1 MKIGEGSQKG
11 LLFYFLSFGECWQ
24 SNTYNQTCITGLL
37 CCSQTVQKIG
47 NIEFPQHS
55 GKEEWMGPLY
65 KWIGFYTDEVKDF
78 LDRLADV
85 EDEQGNHNKYL
96 LYNVCSIRVI
106 TRHQTGK
113 IQQKINQ
120 TPS

>member
-1 MKIGEGSQKG
+1 MKIRRTPKRTA
-11 LLFYFLSFGECWQ
+11 LLLPFIWRMLAIKHLQ
-24 SNTYNQTCITGLL
+24 SNMYHGLL

-85 EDEQGNHNKYL
+85 EDEQGNHNK
-96 LYNVCSIRVI
+96 
-106 TRHQTGK
+106 
-113 IQQKINQ
+113 
-120 TPS
+120 

>member
-1 MKIGEGSQKG
+1 MKIGERSQKG

-85 EDEQGNHNKYL
+85 EDEQGNHNK
-96 LYNVCSIRVI
+96 
-106 TRHQTGK
+106 
-113 IQQKINQ
+113 
-120 TPS
+120 

>member
-1 MKIGEGSQKG
+1 M
-11 LLFYFLSFGECWQ
+11 Q
-24 SNTYNQTCITGLL
+24 SNMYIQTCITGLL

-85 EDEQGNHNKYL
+85 EDEQGNHNK
-96 LYNVCSIRVI
+96 
-106 TRHQTGK
+106 
-113 IQQKINQ
+113 
-120 TPS
+120 